1 MSRLLIAH
9 LAPIALTLFVTT
21 AVRAAPPART
31 LAEANEV
38 LSDLAAIP
46 EKGVP
51 PALLADAHGVAI
63 IPRVL
68 KAGFVVG
75 GRAGHGVV
83 LARDKTGA
91 WGDPVF
97 VDLAG
102 ASVGFQAGIE
112 STDVVLVFKTRRSL
126 DRLLDG
132 KEKLTLGADASV
144 AAGPVG
150 RKVAAATDGKFEAE
164 IYSYSRSRGL
174 FAGVSLDGAAIVT
187 DRDTTNRFWK
197 DSRSSAQRR
206 AETLKARLGEM
217 SGTATPS
224 TAPPVP
230 VGPTTAP
237 PVPTGPSLSPPAV
250 LGPPSAVPKRM
261 PEKQ

>member
-1 MSRLLIAH
+1 MKRLL
-9 LAPIALTLFVTT
+9 LAPIALTLFIT
-21 AVRAAPPART
+21 ASVGAAPPART

-38 LSDLAAIP
+38 LNDLAAIP
-46 EKGVP
+46 EKGIP
-51 PALLADAHGVAI
+51 PALLADAQGVAI
-63 IPRVL
+63 IPRVI

-102 ASVGFQAGIE
+102 ASVGFQAGLE

-132 KEKLTLGADASV
+132 KEKVTLGADASV

-150 RKVAAATDGKFEAE
+150 RKVAAATDGRLEAE

-187 DRDTTNRFWK
+187 DRDTTSRFWK

-217 SGTATPS
+217 SKTAGPT
-224 TAPPVP
+224 TAPPSS
-230 VGPTTAP
+230 AP
-237 PVPTGPSLSPPAV
+237 PVPTGPSLAPPAV
-250 LGPPSAVPKRM
+250 LGPPSAAPKRM
-261 PEKQ
+261 PERQ